1 MRFTPAQPL
10 ASRCQQY
17 RRTGDGPGQP
27 GANPAV
33 LSQSPPFSLNPRVT
47 RNPGYDV
54 LKASILAR
62 GLDNPP
68 VLTRRPGDEKY
79 MLASGGNTRL
89 AIINELW
96 QETQDERY
104 HRVCWPFRPWPETL
118 SPQQGEVQCLIGH
131 LAESDLHNGLMF
143 IERAEGI
150 LHLRDLYHEAGI
162 ACLTQLALAEQLTRD
177 GYPVSQSQISRM
189 LQTVNWLLPCI
200 PNALYGGLTRK
211 IIDRLLALRSA
222 AEQVWAKLMPLE
234 RQPEFADLFS
244 TALATFNCEP
254 EAVVPQLVQDEL
266 LGEMSC
272 RSGMSW
278 NTLLAELTDGQSK
291 RQALLGPP
299 TEKVLWPPPP
309 EAEKASLPEP
319 EPEPPTEPAAP
330 GAPKPSPLVHTAR
343 SLCACWGLDACI
355 QPDDSAPAGF
365 TLAPCDEFPHP
376 AAQRCYQVLA
386 ALNGDTSTP
395 MPALELLLSPDYDN
409 AQIQQLMQLISL
421 CRQRRLREVH
431 HDALG

>member
-1 MRFTPAQPL
+1 MC
-10 ASRCQQY
+10 ASHLLNRWLH
-17 RRTGDGPGQP
+17 
-27 GANPAV
+27 GASNIGEQEMV
-33 LSQSPPFSLNPRVT
+33 QVSLEQIRPFSLNPRIT

-89 AIINELW
+89 AILNELW
-96 QETQDERY
+96 RETQDERY

-143 IERAEGI
+143 IERAEGV
-150 LHLRDLYHEAGI
+150 LHLRDLYLEAGI
-162 ACLTQLALAEQLTRD
+162 ECPTQLALAEQLTRD

-189 LQTVNWLLPCI
+189 LQTVDWLLPCI

-244 TALATFNCEP
+244 TALATFNGEP

-291 RQALLGPP
+291 RQVLLGPP
-299 TEKVLWPPPP
+299 VEKILWPPPP
-309 EAEKASLPEP
+309 EAEKAPLP
-319 EPEPPTEPAAP
+319 EPEPPTEPAVL

-343 SLCACWGLDACI
+343 SLFANWGLDTCI

-365 TLAPCDEFPHP
+365 TLAPCHDFPHS

-386 ALNGDTSTP
+386 ALSGDNSTP

-421 CRQRRLREVH
+421 CRQRRLREVR
-431 HDALG
+431 HDALS

>member
-1 MRFTPAQPL
+1 MCASHLLNRWLHGASSTGEQEMVQVSLEQIQPF
-10 ASRCQQY
+10 Y
-17 RRTGDGPGQP
+17 
-27 GANPAV
+27 
-33 LSQSPPFSLNPRVT
+33 LNPRVT

-89 AIINELW
+89 AILNELW

-162 ACLTQLALAEQLTRD
+162 ECLTQLALAEQLTRD

-189 LQTVNWLLPCI
+189 LQTVDWLLPCI
-200 PNALYGGLTRK
+200 PNALYSGLTRK
-211 IIDRLLALRSA
+211 VIDRLLALRSA
-222 AEQVWAKLMPLE
+222 AEQVWAKLMPME

-244 TALATFNCEP
+244 TALATFDGDT
-254 EAVVPQLVQDEL
+254 EAVVPPLVQDEL
-266 LGEMSC
+266 LGEMSS
-272 RSGMSW
+272 RSGISW

-291 RQALLGPP
+291 RQALLKPGSNIQFARFLHLFDGHQ
-299 TEKVLWPPPP
+299 KVFHLHFGDVATAIRGKDVKLVITQHPLLMFRRPIHVTGYPFACHRL
-309 EAEKASLPEP
+309 EHMFRRYRKAFCFSVC
-319 EPEPPTEPAAP
+319 T
-330 GAPKPSPLVHTAR
+330 R
-343 SLCACWGLDACI
+343 IDA
-355 QPDDSAPAGF
+355 G
-365 TLAPCDEFPHP
+365 
-376 AAQRCYQVLA
+376 
-386 ALNGDTSTP
+386 N
-395 MPALELLLSPDYDN
+395 
-409 AQIQQLMQLISL
+409 QQ
-421 CRQRRLREVH
+421 
-431 HDALG
+431 

>member
-1 MRFTPAQPL
+1 MCASHLLNRWLHGAPGIEEQEMIQVSLEQIQP
-10 ASRCQQY
+10 
-17 RRTGDGPGQP
+17 
-27 GANPAV
+27 
-33 LSQSPPFSLNPRVT
+33 FILNPRVT
-47 RNPGYDV
+47 RNPCYDT
-54 LKASILAR
+54 LKASIRAR

-89 AIINELW
+89 AILNELW

-104 HRVCWPFRPWPETL
+104 HRVCWPFRPWPEAL
-118 SPQQGEVQCLIGH
+118 SPQQGELQCLIGH

-150 LHLRDLYHEAGI
+150 LHLRDLYREAGI
-162 ACLTQLALAEQLTRD
+162 TFPTQLALAEQLTRD
-177 GYPVSQSQISRM
+177 GYPISQSQISRM
-189 LQTVNWLLPCI
+189 LQTVDWLLPCI

-211 IIDRLLALRSA
+211 VIDRLLALRSS
-222 AEQVWAKLMPLE
+222 AEQVWAKLTPPE
-234 RQPEFADLFS
+234 NQPEFAKLFS
-244 TALATFNCEP
+244 TALATFDGEP
-254 EAVVPQLVQDEL
+254 EGVVPQLVQDEL
-266 LGEMSC
+266 LGVMSS
-272 RSGMSW
+272 RSGISW

-299 TEKVLWPPPP
+299 SEKVLWPPPP
-309 EAEKASLPEP
+309 EPEKTPQPEI
-319 EPEPPTEPAAP
+319 PPPAEPATSDKP
-330 GAPKPSPLVHTAR
+330 EPSPLVRTAR
-343 SLCACWGLDACI
+343 SLFACWSMDDCV
-355 QPDDSAPAGF
+355 QPDDSVPAGF
-365 TLAPCDEFPHP
+365 TLAPCHAFPHP

-395 MPALELLLSPDYDN
+395 MPALELLLSPDYDER
-409 AQIQQLMQLISL
+409 QIQWMMQLISL

>member
-1 MRFTPAQPL
+1 MC
-10 ASRCQQY
+10 ASHLLNRWLHGASN
-17 RRTGDGPGQP
+17 TGEQEM
-27 GANPAV
+27 V
-33 LSQSPPFSLNPRVT
+33 QVSLEQIQPFSLNPRVT
-47 RNPGYDV
+47 RNPGYDA

-79 MLASGGNTRL
+79 MLASGGNTCL
-89 AIINELW
+89 AILNELW

-104 HRVCWPFRPWPETL
+104 HRVCWPFRQWPETL

-131 LAESDLHNGLMF
+131 LVESDLHNGLMF
-143 IERAEGI
+143 IERAEGV
-150 LHLRDLYHEAGI
+150 LHLRDLYLEAGI
-162 ACLTQLALAEQLTRD
+162 ECPTQLALAEQLTRD

-189 LQTVNWLLPCI
+189 LQTVDWLLPCI

-211 IIDRLLALRSA
+211 VIDRLLALRSA

-244 TALATFNCEP
+244 TALATFNGEP
-254 EAVVPQLVQDEL
+254 EGVVPQLVQDEL

-272 RSGMSW
+272 RSDMSW

-299 TEKVLWPPPP
+299 VEKVLWPPPS
-309 EAEKASLPEP
+309 EVEKAPLPEP
-319 EPEPPTEPAAP
+319 ELPTEPAKP
-330 GAPKPSPLVHTAR
+330 RPSPLVHTAR

-386 ALNGDTSTP
+386 ALNGDTRTP

-409 AQIQQLMQLISL
+409 VQIQQLMQLISL

-431 HDALG
+431 HDAFS

>member
-1 MRFTPAQPL
+1 MC
-10 ASRCQQY
+10 ASHLLNRWLHGASN
-17 RRTGDGPGQP
+17 TGEQEMIQ
-27 GANPAV
+27 V
-33 LSQSPPFSLNPRVT
+33 SLEQIQPFSLNPRVT

-89 AIINELW
+89 AILNELW

-150 LHLRDLYHEAGI
+150 LHLRDLYHVAGI
-162 ACLTQLALAEQLTRD
+162 ECLTQQALAEQLTRD

-189 LQTVNWLLPCI
+189 LQTVDWLLPCI

-211 IIDRLLALRSA
+211 VIDRLLALRSA

-244 TALATFNCEP
+244 TALATFNSEP

-299 TEKVLWPPPP
+299 AEKVLWPPPP
-309 EAEKASLPEP
+309 EAVKAPIPEPEP

-330 GAPKPSPLVHTAR
+330 GEPKPLPLVHTAR
-343 SLCACWGLDACI
+343 SLFACWGLDTCI

-365 TLAPCDEFPHP
+365 TLAPCHDFPHP

-409 AQIQQLMQLISL
+409 AQVQQLMQLISL
-421 CRQRRLREVH
+421 CRQRRLREVR
-431 HDALG
+431 HDALS

>member
-1 MRFTPAQPL
+1 MC
-10 ASRCQQY
+10 ASHMLNRWLH
-17 RRTGDGPGQP
+17 GAPGTEEQEM
-27 GANPAV
+27 V
-33 LSQSPPFSLNPRVT
+33 QVSLEQIQPFSLNPRVT
-47 RNPGYDV
+47 RNPGYDS
-54 LKASILAR
+54 LKASIRAR

-68 VLTRRPGDEKY
+68 VLTRRPGDDKY

-89 AIINELW
+89 AILNDLW

-118 SPQQGEVQCLIGH
+118 SPQQGELQCLIGH

-150 LHLRDLYHEAGI
+150 LHLRDLYREAGI
-162 ACLTQLALAEQLTRD
+162 TCPTQLALAEQLTSD
-177 GYPVSQSQISRM
+177 GYPISQSQISRM
-189 LQTVNWLLPCI
+189 LQTVDWLLPCI

-211 IIDRLLALRSA
+211 VIDRLLALRSS
-222 AEQVWAKLMPLE
+222 AEQVWAKLTPPE
-234 RQPEFADLFS
+234 NQPEFAELFS
-244 TALATFNCEP
+244 TALATFDGEP
-254 EAVVPQLVQDEL
+254 EGVLPQLVQDEL
-266 LGEMSC
+266 LGAMSS
-272 RSGMSW
+272 RSGISW

-299 TEKVLWPPPP
+299 AEKVLWPPPP
-309 EAEKASLPEP
+309 EPEKTPLPEM
-319 EPEPPTEPAAP
+319 PPPAEPATSD
-330 GAPKPSPLVHTAR
+330 KPESSPLVRTAR
-343 SLCACWGLDACI
+343 SLFACWSMDDCI
-355 QPDDSAPAGF
+355 QPDDSAPTGF
-365 TLAPCDEFPHP
+365 TLAPCNHFPHP

-395 MPALELLLSPDYDN
+395 MPALELLLSPDYDER
-409 AQIQQLMQLISL
+409 QIQRMMQLINL

>member
-1 MRFTPAQPL
+1 MCASHLFNRWLQGTPGSAEQDMVQL
-10 ASRCQQY
+10 CLEKIQ
-17 RRTGDGPGQP
+17 
-27 GANPAV
+27 
-33 LSQSPPFSLNPRVT
+33 PFSLNPRVT

-89 AIINELW
+89 AILNELW

-118 SPQQGEVQCLIGH
+118 SPQQGEAQCLIGH
-131 LAESDLHNGLMF
+131 LAESDLHHGLMF

-150 LHLRDLYHEAGI
+150 LHLRDLYSEAGI
-162 ACLTQLALAEQLTRD
+162 NCTTQLALAEQLTRD

-189 LQTVNWLLPCI
+189 LQTVDWLLPCI
-200 PNALYGGLTRK
+200 PNALYGGLTRRV
-211 IIDRLLALRSA
+211 IDRLLALRSA
-222 AEQVWAKLMPLE
+222 AEQVWAKLMPPE
-234 RQPEFADLFS
+234 RQTEFAGLFS
-244 TALATFNCEP
+244 AALTTFDGEP
-254 EAVVPQLVQDEL
+254 EGVVPQLVQDEL

-272 RSGMSW
+272 RSDISW

-299 TEKVLWPPPP
+299 AEKVLWPPPP
-309 EAEKASLPEP
+309 ETEKAPLP

-330 GAPKPSPLVHTAR
+330 GETKPSPLVHTAR
-343 SLCACWGLDACI
+343 SLCASWGLDACI
-355 QPDDSAPAGF
+355 QRDDSAPAGF
-365 TLAPCDEFPHP
+365 TLAPCHDFPHP

-395 MPALELLLSPDYDN
+395 MPALELLLSPDYNN

-431 HDALG
+431 HDPLG

>member
-1 MRFTPAQPL
+1 MC
-10 ASRCQQY
+10 ASHLLNRWLH
-17 RRTGDGPGQP
+17 
-27 GANPAV
+27 GASNIGEQEMV
-33 LSQSPPFSLNPRVT
+33 QVSLEQIQPFSLNPRVT
-47 RNPGYDV
+47 RNPGYDE

-89 AIINELW
+89 AILNELW

-143 IERAEGI
+143 IERAEGV
-150 LHLRDLYHEAGI
+150 LHLRDLYLEAGI
-162 ACLTQLALAEQLTRD
+162 ECPTQLALAEQLTRD

-189 LQTVNWLLPCI
+189 LQTVDWLLPCI

-211 IIDRLLALRSA
+211 VIDRLLALRSA
-222 AEQVWAKLMPLE
+222 AEQVWVKLTPLE

-244 TALATFNCEP
+244 TALATFNGDP
-254 EAVVPQLVQDEL
+254 EGVVPQLVQDEL

-272 RSGMSW
+272 RGGMSW

-291 RQALLGPP
+291 RQALLGAPV
-299 TEKVLWPPPP
+299 EKVLWPPPP
-309 EAEKASLPEP
+309 EAEKTPLPEP
-319 EPEPPTEPAAP
+319 EPPNEPAAP
-330 GAPKPSPLVHTAR
+330 DKPKPSPLVHTAR
-343 SLCACWGLDACI
+343 SLFACWALDACI

-365 TLAPCDEFPHP
+365 TLAPCDDFPHP

-421 CRQRRLREVH
+421 CRQRRLREVR
-431 HDALG
+431 HDALS

>member
-1 MRFTPAQPL
+1 MC
-10 ASRCQQY
+10 ASHLLNRWLH
-17 RRTGDGPGQP
+17 
-27 GANPAV
+27 GASNSGEQEMV
-33 LSQSPPFSLNPRVT
+33 QVSLEQIQPFSLNPRVT
-47 RNPGYDV
+47 RNPGYDA

-89 AIINELW
+89 AILNELW

-162 ACLTQLALAEQLTRD
+162 ECPTQLALAEQLTRD
-177 GYPVSQSQISRM
+177 GYPISQSQISRM
-189 LQTVNWLLPCI
+189 LQTVDWLLPCI
-200 PNALYGGLTRK
+200 PNALYGGLTRTV
-211 IIDRLLALRSA
+211 IDRLLALRSA

-234 RQPEFADLFS
+234 CQPEFADLFS
-244 TALATFNCEP
+244 TALATFDGDP
-254 EAVVPQLVQDEL
+254 EAVVPRLVQDEL
-266 LGEMSC
+266 LGEMSS
-272 RSGMSW
+272 RSGIDW

-299 TEKVLWPPPP
+299 AEKVLWPPPP
-309 EAEKASLPEP
+309 EAEKTPQPEV
-319 EPEPPTEPAAP
+319 EPPTEPATP
-330 GAPKPSPLVHTAR
+330 DEPKPSPLVHTAR
-343 SLCACWGLDACI
+343 SLFANWGLDACI
-355 QPDDSAPAGF
+355 QPDDNAPAGF
-365 TLAPCDEFPHP
+365 TLAPCHDFPHP
-376 AAQRCYQVLA
+376 AAQRCYHVLA
-386 ALNGDTSTP
+386 ALNGGTSTP

-421 CRQRRLREVH
+421 CRQRRLREVR
-431 HDALG
+431 HDALS

>member
-1 MRFTPAQPL
+1 MC
-10 ASRCQQY
+10 ASHLLNRWLH
-17 RRTGDGPGQP
+17 
-27 GANPAV
+27 GASNIGEQEMV
-33 LSQSPPFSLNPRVT
+33 QVSLEQIQPFSLNPRVT

-68 VLTRRPGDEKY
+68 VLTHRPGDEKY

-89 AIINELW
+89 AILNELW

-143 IERAEGI
+143 IERAEGV
-150 LHLRDLYHEAGI
+150 LHLRDLYLEAGI
-162 ACLTQLALAEQLTRD
+162 ECPTQLALAEQLTRD

-189 LQTVNWLLPCI
+189 LQTVDWLLPCI

-211 IIDRLLALRSA
+211 VIDRLLALRSA
-222 AEQVWAKLMPLE
+222 AEQVWAKMMPLE

-244 TALATFNCEP
+244 TALATFNGEP

-278 NTLLAELTDGQSK
+278 NTLLAKLTDGQSK

-299 TEKVLWPPPP
+299 VEKVLWPPPP
-309 EAEKASLPEP
+309 EAEKAPLP
-319 EPEPPTEPAAP
+319 EPEPPTEPAVP
-330 GAPKPSPLVHTAR
+330 GEPKPSPLVHTAR
-343 SLCACWGLDACI
+343 SLFANWGLDTCI
-355 QPDDSAPAGF
+355 EPDDSAPAGF
-365 TLAPCDEFPHP
+365 TLAPCHDFPHS

-386 ALNGDTSTP
+386 ALNGNTSTP

-409 AQIQQLMQLISL
+409 TQIQQLMQLISL
-421 CRQRRLREVH
+421 CRQRRLREVR
-431 HDALG
+431 HDALS

>member
-1 MRFTPAQPL
+1 MC
-10 ASRCQQY
+10 ASHLLNRWLHGAST
-17 RRTGDGPGQP
+17 TGEQEM
-27 GANPAV
+27 V
-33 LSQSPPFSLNPRVT
+33 QVSLEQIQPFSLNPRVT
-47 RNPGYDV
+47 RNPGYDA

-89 AIINELW
+89 AILNELW

-118 SPQQGEVQCLIGH
+118 STQQGEVQCLIGH

-150 LHLRDLYHEAGI
+150 LHLRDLYQEAGI
-162 ACLTQLALAEQLTRD
+162 ECVTQLALAEQLTRD
-177 GYPVSQSQISRM
+177 GYPISQSQISRM
-189 LQTVNWLLPCI
+189 LQTVDWLLPCI
-200 PNALYGGLTRK
+200 PNALYGGLTRTV
-211 IIDRLLALRSA
+211 IDRLLALCSA
-222 AEQVWAKLMPLE
+222 AEQVWVKLMPLE

-244 TALATFNCEP
+244 TALATFDGDP
-254 EAVVPQLVQDEL
+254 EAVVPPLVQDEL
-266 LGEMSC
+266 LGEMSS
-272 RSGMSW
+272 RSGISW

-299 TEKVLWPPPP
+299 AEKVLWPPPP
-309 EAEKASLPEP
+309 ETEKTPLEP
-319 EPEPPTEPAAP
+319 GGPA
-330 GAPKPSPLVHTAR
+330 PSPLVNTAR
-343 SLCACWGLDACI
+343 SLCACWGLDAGI

-365 TLAPCDEFPHP
+365 TLAPCHDFPHP

-421 CRQRRLREVH
+421 CRQRRLREIR
-431 HDALG
+431 HDALS

>member
-1 MRFTPAQPL
+1 MC
-10 ASRCQQY
+10 ASHLLNRWLHGAST
-17 RRTGDGPGQP
+17 TGEQEI
-27 GANPAV
+27 V
-33 LSQSPPFSLNPRVT
+33 QVSLEQIQPFSLNPRVT

-89 AIINELW
+89 AILNELW

-143 IERAEGI
+143 IERAEGV
-150 LHLRDLYHEAGI
+150 LHLRALYLEAGI
-162 ACLTQLALAEQLTRD
+162 ECPTQLALAEQLTRD

-189 LQTVNWLLPCI
+189 LQTVDWLLPCI

-211 IIDRLLALRSA
+211 VIDLLLALRSA
-222 AEQVWAKLMPLE
+222 AEQVWTKLMPLE

-244 TALATFNCEP
+244 TALATFNGDP
-254 EAVVPQLVQDEL
+254 EGVVPQLVQDEL

-272 RSGMSW
+272 RGGMSW
-278 NTLLAELTDGQSK
+278 NTLLAELTDGQSR

-299 TEKVLWPPPP
+299 VEKVLWPPPP
-309 EAEKASLPEP
+309 EAEKAPLPEP
-319 EPEPPTEPAAP
+319 EPTTDPAKP
-330 GAPKPSPLVHTAR
+330 GEPKPSPLVHTAR
-343 SLCACWGLDACI
+343 SLFTCWGLDTCI

-365 TLAPCDEFPHP
+365 TLTPCDEFPHP

-395 MPALELLLSPDYDN
+395 MPALELLLSPDYDDV
-409 AQIQQLMQLISL
+409 QIQQLMQLISL

-431 HDALG
+431 YDTLS

>member
-1 MRFTPAQPL
+1 MC
-10 ASRCQQY
+10 ASHLLNRWLHGVSNTAEQEMVQVSLE
-17 RRTGDGPGQP
+17 QI
-27 GANPAV
+27 
-33 LSQSPPFSLNPRVT
+33 QPFSLNPRVT

-89 AIINELW
+89 AILNELW

-143 IERAEGI
+143 IERAEGV
-150 LHLRDLYHEAGI
+150 LHLRDLYLEAGI
-162 ACLTQLALAEQLTRD
+162 ECPTQLALAEQLTRD

-189 LQTVNWLLPCI
+189 LQTVDWLLPCI

-211 IIDRLLALRSA
+211 VIDRLLALRSA
-222 AEQVWAKLMPLE
+222 AEQVWIKLMPLE

-244 TALATFNCEP
+244 TALATFNGEP

-278 NTLLAELTDGQSK
+278 NTLLAELSDGQSK
-291 RQALLGPP
+291 RQVLLGPP
-299 TEKVLWPPPP
+299 VEKVLWPPPP
-309 EAEKASLPEP
+309 ETEKAPLPEP
-319 EPEPPTEPAAP
+319 ELPTEPAK
-330 GAPKPSPLVHTAR
+330 PKPSSLVHTAR
-343 SLCACWGLDACI
+343 SLFACWGLDACI

-365 TLAPCDEFPHP
+365 PLASCHKFPHP

-395 MPALELLLSPDYDN
+395 MPATATGVSATSPLGCCSPCNNLWTVDEPALS
-409 AQIQQLMQLISL
+409 L
-421 CRQRRLREVH
+421 H
-431 HDALG
+431 

>member
-1 MRFTPAQPL
+1 MCFTPAQPL

-17 RRTGDGPGQP
+17 RRTGNGP
-27 GANPAV
+27 V
-33 LSQSPPFSLNPRVT
+33 SPSKSSPSLNPRVT
-47 RNPGYDV
+47 RNPGYDA

-79 MLASGGNTRL
+79 MLASGGNTHL
-89 AIINELW
+89 AILNELW

-150 LHLRDLYHEAGI
+150 LHLRDLYLEAGI
-162 ACLTQLALAEQLTRD
+162 ECPTQLALAEQLTRD

-189 LQTVNWLLPCI
+189 LQTVDWLLPCI

-211 IIDRLLALRSA
+211 VIDRLLALRSA
-222 AEQVWAKLMPLE
+222 AEQVWVKLMPLE

-244 TALATFNCEP
+244 TALATFNGEP

-272 RSGMSW
+272 RSGISW

-291 RQALLGPP
+291 RQVLLGPP
-299 TEKVLWPPPP
+299 VEKVLWPPPP
-309 EAEKASLPEP
+309 EVEKHHYQSLSHRLN
-319 EPEPPTEPAAP
+319 PPRPMSQ
-330 GAPKPSPLVHTAR
+330 SPHR
-343 SLCACWGLDACI
+343 WCI
-355 QPDDSAPAGF
+355 RHSRCLPAGDWMPVSSRTTALRPISPSRLATIF
-365 TLAPCDEFPHP
+365 PIRRHGAAIRCWPPSNCCCRRTTTTL
-376 AAQRCYQVLA
+376 RSS
-386 ALNGDTSTP
+386 N
-395 MPALELLLSPDYDN
+395 
-409 AQIQQLMQLISL
+409 
-421 CRQRRLREVH
+421 
-431 HDALG
+431 

>member
-1 MRFTPAQPL
+1 MC
-10 ASRCQQY
+10 ASHLLNRWLHGAST
-17 RRTGDGPGQP
+17 TGEQEM
-27 GANPAV
+27 V
-33 LSQSPPFSLNPRVT
+33 QVSLEQIQPFSLNPRVN

-89 AIINELW
+89 AILNELW

-143 IERAEGI
+143 IERAEGV
-150 LHLRDLYHEAGI
+150 LHLRDLYLEAGI
-162 ACLTQLALAEQLTRD
+162 ECPTQLALAEQLTRD

-189 LQTVNWLLPCI
+189 LQTVDWLLPCI

-222 AEQVWAKLMPLE
+222 AEQVWVKLMPPE

-244 TALATFNCEP
+244 TALATFNSEP
-254 EAVVPQLVQDEL
+254 EGVVPQLVQDEL

-272 RSGMSW
+272 RSGISW
-278 NTLLAELTDGQSK
+278 NRLLAELTDGQSK

-299 TEKVLWPPPP
+299 VEKVLWPPPP
-309 EAEKASLPEP
+309 EAEKAPLP
-319 EPEPPTEPAAP
+319 EPEPPTEPAVP
-330 GAPKPSPLVHTAR
+330 GEPKPSPLVHTAR
-343 SLCACWGLDACI
+343 SLFANWGLDTCI
-355 QPDDSAPAGF
+355 QPDDSAPADF
-365 TLAPCDEFPHP
+365 TLAPCHDFPHS

-386 ALNGDTSTP
+386 ALSGDTSTP

-421 CRQRRLREVH
+421 CRQRRLREVR
-431 HDALG
+431 HDALS

>member
-1 MRFTPAQPL
+1 MC
-10 ASRCQQY
+10 ASHLLNRWLHSASN
-17 RRTGDGPGQP
+17 TGEQEM
-27 GANPAV
+27 V
-33 LSQSPPFSLNPRVT
+33 QVSLEQIQPFSLNPRVT

-68 VLTRRPGDEKY
+68 VLTRCPSDEKY

-89 AIINELW
+89 AILNELW
-96 QETQDERY
+96 QETQDERF

-143 IERAEGI
+143 IERAAGI

-162 ACLTQLALAEQLTRD
+162 ECPTQLALAEQLTRD
-177 GYPVSQSQISRM
+177 GYPISQSQISRM
-189 LQTVNWLLPCI
+189 LQTVDWLLPCI
-200 PNALYGGLTRK
+200 PNALYGGLTRTV
-211 IIDRLLALRSA
+211 IDRLLALRSA
-222 AEQVWAKLMPLE
+222 AEQVWAKLMSME
-234 RQPEFADLFS
+234 RQPEFTDLFS
-244 TALATFNCEP
+244 TDLATFNGEP

-278 NTLLAELTDGQSK
+278 NMLLAELTDGQSK
-291 RQALLGPP
+291 RQGLLGPP
-299 TEKVLWPPPP
+299 VEKVLWPPPP
-309 EAEKASLPEP
+309 ETEKAPLPEA
-319 EPEPPTEPAAP
+319 EPPAEPAAP
-330 GAPKPSPLVHTAR
+330 DEPKPSPLVHTAR
-343 SLCACWGLDACI
+343 SLCACWGLDTYI
-355 QPDDSAPAGF
+355 EPDDSALAGF
-365 TLAPCDEFPHP
+365 TLAPCHDFPHP
-376 AAQRCYQVLA
+376 AARRCYQVLA

-409 AQIQQLMQLISL
+409 VQIQQLMQLISL
-421 CRQRRLREVH
+421 CRQRRLQEVR
-431 HDALG
+431 HDALS

>member
-1 MRFTPAQPL
+1 MC
-10 ASRCQQY
+10 ASHLLNRWLHGAST
-17 RRTGDGPGQP
+17 TGEQEM
-27 GANPAV
+27 V
-33 LSQSPPFSLNPRVT
+33 QVSLEQIQPFSLNPRVT

-89 AIINELW
+89 AILNELW

-150 LHLRDLYHEAGI
+150 LHLRDLYLEADI
-162 ACLTQLALAEQLTRD
+162 ECPTQLALAEQLTRD

-189 LQTVNWLLPCI
+189 LQTVDWLLPCI

-211 IIDRLLALRSA
+211 VIDRLLALRSA

-244 TALATFNCEP
+244 TALATFNGEP

-278 NTLLAELTDGQSK
+278 NTLLAELSDSQSK

-299 TEKVLWPPPP
+299 AEKVLWPPPP
-309 EAEKASLPEP
+309 EAEKAPLP
-319 EPEPPTEPAAP
+319 EPEPPTESAVPDEP
-330 GAPKPSPLVHTAR
+330 RPSPLVNTAR
-343 SLCACWGLDACI
+343 SLFAYWGLDACI

-365 TLAPCDEFPHP
+365 TLAPCHDFPHS

-421 CRQRRLREVH
+421 CRQRRLREVR
-431 HDALG
+431 HDALS

>member
-1 MRFTPAQPL
+1 MC
-10 ASRCQQY
+10 ASHLLNRWLH
-17 RRTGDGPGQP
+17 
-27 GANPAV
+27 GASNIGEHEMV
-33 LSQSPPFSLNPRVT
+33 QVSLEQIQPFSLNPRVT

-89 AIINELW
+89 AILNELW

-143 IERAEGI
+143 IERAEGV
-150 LHLRDLYHEAGI
+150 LHLRDLYLEAGI
-162 ACLTQLALAEQLTRD
+162 ECPTQLALAEQLTRD

-189 LQTVNWLLPCI
+189 LQTVDWLLPCI

-211 IIDRLLALRSA
+211 VIDRLLALRSA

-244 TALATFNCEP
+244 TALTTFNGEP

-299 TEKVLWPPPP
+299 VEKVLWPPPP
-309 EAEKASLPEP
+309 EAEKAPLP
-319 EPEPPTEPAAP
+319 EPEPPTEPAVP
-330 GAPKPSPLVHTAR
+330 GEPKPSPLVHTAR
-343 SLCACWGLDACI
+343 SLFANWGLDTCI

-365 TLAPCDEFPHP
+365 TLAPCQDFPHS

-386 ALNGDTSTP
+386 ALNGNTSTP

-409 AQIQQLMQLISL
+409 TQIQQLMQLISL
-421 CRQRRLREVH
+421 CRQRRLREVR
-431 HDALG
+431 HDALS

>member
-1 MRFTPAQPL
+1 MC
-10 ASRCQQY
+10 ASHLLNRWLHGAST
-17 RRTGDGPGQP
+17 TGEQEM
-27 GANPAV
+27 V
-33 LSQSPPFSLNPRVT
+33 QVSLEQIQPFSLNPRVT

-62 GLDNPP
+62 GLDNTP

-89 AIINELW
+89 AILNELW

-189 LQTVNWLLPCI
+189 LQTVDWLLPCI

-244 TALATFNCEP
+244 TALATFNGEP
-254 EAVVPQLVQDEL
+254 EAVIPQLVQDEL

-278 NTLLAELTDGQSK
+278 NTLLAELSDSLSK

-299 TEKVLWPPPP
+299 VEKVLWPPPQ
-309 EAEKASLPEP
+309 EAEKTPLPEI
-319 EPEPPTEPAAP
+319 EPPVEPTMPTAPDEPA
-330 GAPKPSPLVHTAR
+330 PSSLVNTAR

-365 TLAPCDEFPHP
+365 TLAPCHDFPHP

-395 MPALELLLSPDYDN
+395 MPALEMLLSPDYDN
-409 AQIQQLMQLISL
+409 AQTQQLMQLISL
-421 CRQRRLREVH
+421 CRQRRLREVR
-431 HDALG
+431 HDALS

>member
-1 MRFTPAQPL
+1 MC
-10 ASRCQQY
+10 ASHLLNRWLHGVSN
-17 RRTGDGPGQP
+17 TGEQEM
-27 GANPAV
+27 V
-33 LSQSPPFSLNPRVT
+33 QVSLEQIQPFSLNPRVT
-47 RNPGYDV
+47 RNPGYDA

-89 AIINELW
+89 AILNELW

-162 ACLTQLALAEQLTRD
+162 ECPTQLALAEQLTRD

-189 LQTVNWLLPCI
+189 LQTVDWLLPCI

-211 IIDRLLALRSA
+211 VIDRLLALRSA
-222 AEQVWAKLMPLE
+222 AEQVWEKLMPLE

-244 TALATFNCEP
+244 TALATFNGEP

-278 NTLLAELTDGQSK
+278 NTLLEELTDGQSR

-299 TEKVLWPPPP
+299 AEKVLWPPPP
-309 EAEKASLPEP
+309 EAEKAPLP
-319 EPEPPTEPAAP
+319 EPEPPTEPTVP

-343 SLCACWGLDACI
+343 SLFACWGLDACI
-355 QPDDSAPAGF
+355 QPNDSAPAGF
-365 TLAPCDEFPHP
+365 TLVPCHEFPHP

-421 CRQRRLREVH
+421 CRQRRLREVR
-431 HDALG
+431 HDALS

>member
-1 MRFTPAQPL
+1 MC
-10 ASRCQQY
+10 ASHLLNRWLHGVNN
-17 RRTGDGPGQP
+17 TGEQEM
-27 GANPAV
+27 V
-33 LSQSPPFSLNPRVT
+33 QVSLEQIQPFSLNPRVT

-89 AIINELW
+89 AILNELW

-143 IERAEGI
+143 IERAEGV
-150 LHLRDLYHEAGI
+150 LHLRDLYLEAGI
-162 ACLTQLALAEQLTRD
+162 ECPTQLALAEQLTRD
-177 GYPVSQSQISRM
+177 GYPVSQSQISWM
-189 LQTVNWLLPCI
+189 LQTVDWLLPCI

-211 IIDRLLALRSA
+211 VIDRLLALRSA

-244 TALATFNCEP
+244 TALATFNGEP

-299 TEKVLWPPPP
+299 VEKVLWPPPP
-309 EAEKASLPEP
+309 EAEKAPLP
-319 EPEPPTEPAAP
+319 EPEPPTEPAVP
-330 GAPKPSPLVHTAR
+330 GEPKPSPLVHTAR
-343 SLCACWGLDACI
+343 SLFANWGLDTCI

-365 TLAPCDEFPHP
+365 TLAPCQDFPHS

-386 ALNGDTSTP
+386 ALNGNTSTP

-409 AQIQQLMQLISL
+409 TQIQQLMQLISL
-421 CRQRRLREVH
+421 CRQRRLREVR
-431 HDALG
+431 HDALS

>member
-1 MRFTPAQPL
+1 MCASHLLNRWLHGAPNAEEQEMVQVSLEQIQPFT
-10 ASRCQQY
+10 
-17 RRTGDGPGQP
+17 
-27 GANPAV
+27 
-33 LSQSPPFSLNPRVT
+33 LNPRVT
-47 RNPGYDV
+47 RNPGYDA
-54 LKASILAR
+54 LKASIRAR

-89 AIINELW
+89 AILNELW
-96 QETQDERY
+96 LETQDEQY
-104 HRVCWPFRPWPETL
+104 HRFCWPFRPWPEAL
-118 SPQQGEVQCLIGH
+118 SPQQGELQCLIGH

-143 IERAEGI
+143 IERAEGV
-150 LHLRDLYHEAGI
+150 LHLRDLYLEAGI
-162 ACLTQLALAEQLTRD
+162 ECPTQLALAEQLTRD

-189 LQTVNWLLPCI
+189 LQTVDWLLPCI

-211 IIDRLLALRSA
+211 VIDRLLALRST

-234 RQPEFADLFS
+234 CQPEFADLFS
-244 TALATFNCEP
+244 TALATFNGEP

-272 RSGMSW
+272 RSGISW

-299 TEKVLWPPPP
+299 VEKVLWPPPP
-309 EAEKASLPEP
+309 EAEKAPLP

-330 GAPKPSPLVHTAR
+330 DEPKPSPLVQTAR
-343 SLCACWGLDACI
+343 SLFACWGLDACI

-365 TLAPCDEFPHP
+365 TLAPCHDFPHP

-409 AQIQQLMQLISL
+409 TQIQQLMQLINL

-431 HDALG
+431 HDALS

>member
-1 MRFTPAQPL
+1 MC
-10 ASRCQQY
+10 ASHLLNRWLH
-17 RRTGDGPGQP
+17 
-27 GANPAV
+27 GASNIGEQEMV
-33 LSQSPPFSLNPRVT
+33 QVSLEQIQPFSLNPRVT

-54 LKASILAR
+54 LKASILDR

-68 VLTRRPGDEKY
+68 VLTRRPGDENY

-89 AIINELW
+89 AILNELW

-143 IERAEGI
+143 IERAEGV
-150 LHLRDLYHEAGI
+150 LHLRDLYLEAGI
-162 ACLTQLALAEQLTRD
+162 ECPTQLALAEQLTRD

-189 LQTVNWLLPCI
+189 LQTVDWLLPCI

-211 IIDRLLALRSA
+211 VIDRLLALRSA

-234 RQPEFADLFS
+234 RQPEFANLFS
-244 TALATFNCEP
+244 TALATFNGEP

-299 TEKVLWPPPP
+299 VEKVLWPPPP
-309 EAEKASLPEP
+309 EAEKAPLP
-319 EPEPPTEPAAP
+319 EPEPPTEPAVP
-330 GAPKPSPLVHTAR
+330 GEPKPSPLVHTAR
-343 SLCACWGLDACI
+343 SLFANWGLDTCI

-365 TLAPCDEFPHP
+365 TLAPCHDFPHS

-386 ALNGDTSTP
+386 ALNGDASTP

-409 AQIQQLMQLISL
+409 AQFQQLMQLISL
-421 CRQRRLREVH
+421 CRQRRLREVR
-431 HDALG
+431 HDALS

>member
-1 MRFTPAQPL
+1 MC
-10 ASRCQQY
+10 ASHLLNRWLHGVSN
-17 RRTGDGPGQP
+17 TGEQEM
-27 GANPAV
+27 V
-33 LSQSPPFSLNPRVT
+33 QVSLEQIQPFSLNPRVT

-89 AIINELW
+89 AILNELW

-143 IERAEGI
+143 IERAEGV
-150 LHLRDLYHEAGI
+150 LHLRALYLEAGI
-162 ACLTQLALAEQLTRD
+162 ECPTQLALAEQLTRD

-189 LQTVNWLLPCI
+189 LQTVDWLLPCI

-211 IIDRLLALRSA
+211 VIDRLLALRSA
-222 AEQVWAKLMPLE
+222 AEQVWTKLMPLE

-244 TALATFNCEP
+244 TALATFNGDP
-254 EAVVPQLVQDEL
+254 EGVVPQLVQDEL

-272 RSGMSW
+272 RG
-278 NTLLAELTDGQSK
+278 G
-291 RQALLGPP
+291 G
-299 TEKVLWPPPP
+299 
-309 EAEKASLPEP
+309 
-319 EPEPPTEPAAP
+319 
-330 GAPKPSPLVHTAR
+330 
-343 SLCACWGLDACI
+343 
-355 QPDDSAPAGF
+355 
-365 TLAPCDEFPHP
+365 
-376 AAQRCYQVLA
+376 RC
-386 ALNGDTSTP
+386 
-395 MPALELLLSPDYDN
+395 
-409 AQIQQLMQLISL
+409 
-421 CRQRRLREVH
+421 
-431 HDALG
+431 